1 MRPQSKAEVD
11 HEGGIDLAANLT
23 LRVFGNTDST
33 RLRDSLQP
41 CGEVDAVAKDIGVID
56 DNVADV
62 NADAEFDPRVL
73 RHAAILCGHAAQD
86 LHRAAHCIYGAGE
99 LRQHAIA
106 RRLDD
111 APAMGGYSGVD
122 SPRAAKL
129 QIGRN
134 VCFA

>member
-11 HEGGIDLAANLT
+11 HEGGIDLAANLA
-23 LRVFGNTDST
+23 LCVIGNADPA
-33 RLRDSLQP
+33 RLRDPLQP
-41 CGEVDAVAKDIGVID
+41 CGDVDAVTEDIIVID
-56 DNVADV
+56 DDVADV

-73 RHAAILCGHAAQD
+73 RYAAILCGHAALD
-86 LHRAAHCIYGAGE
+86 LDRAAHCIHGTGE
-99 LRQHAIA
+99 LYQHAIA